1 MKKITTILV
10 IAIGTFLVNLDASIV
25 NIALPTLCTDLGA
38 SIQDVAWV
46 VLIYLCALGSL
57 LLFSGK
63 MGDALGSKRVF
74 IIGFMV
80 FSVGSLFCGLAQQIF
95 TMYLGRLVQ
104 GIGAACI
111 MANFGA
117 ILLQNLPSDFI
128 GRAFGLNTVLAG
140 IGYATGA
147 PLGGWLIHSF
157 GWRWIFLINI
167 PLGFI
172 AIVASVICL
181 KKDLKKESKPERF
194 DLQGLFLSVV
204 SVTLF
209 LLILTRAFGENIFS
223 ASYAIAALVVLAC
236 TMAFVR
242 HESKTEHPILEIPLF
257 LKKGIIA
264 CVIANM
270 ALVIVLSGLN
280 FLFPFYFMEV
290 LQMGVG
296 RTGFFLMFFPAV
308 SIVVSPLAG
317 YLSDKI
323 GPQKVVVSATA
334 LASLA
339 TGSFYLFS
347 PDISSGLIIFIFVCF
362 GIALS
367 MFFTSNITLFMRNA
381 PADKAGMFTAVASS
395 GTTIGAALGVSLFGN
410 FLENGSGADIVS
422 KAVQI
427 DSGFHYAVY
436 LATAFAL
443 IAFGASMISKSGQHA
458 LADEE
463 QNDEK

>member
-1 MKKITTILV
+1 MKNITTVLV

-63 MGDALGSKRVF
+63 MGDALGSKRIF

-80 FSVGSLFCGLAQQIF
+80 FSVGSLFCGFAQQIF

-117 ILLQNLPSDFI
+117 ILLQNLPSDFT
-128 GRAFGLNTVLAG
+128 GRAFGLNTVLGG
-140 IGYATGA
+140 IGYAMGA

-167 PLGFI
+167 PLG
-172 AIVASVICL
+172 IVAIIAALICL
-181 KKDLKKESKPERF
+181 KKDPKKDSKPERF
-194 DLQGLFLSVV
+194 DLQGLFFSVL

-223 ASYAIAALVVLAC
+223 APYAVAAAIVLAC
-236 TMAFVR
+236 TMAFIR
-242 HESKTEHPILEIPLF
+242 QELKTNHPILEISLF
-257 LKKGIIA
+257 LKKGIVA
-264 CVIANM
+264 CIVANM

-308 SIVVSPLAG
+308 SIVVSPFAG
-317 YLSDKI
+317 YLSDKF
-323 GPQKVVVSATA
+323 GPKKVVVRATA
-334 LASLA
+334 LAIIA
-339 TGSFYLFS
+339 TASFYLFS
-347 PDISSGLIIFIFVCF
+347 PDVSSALIIFIFVCF
-362 GIALS
+362 GIALA
-367 MFFTSNITLFMRNA
+367 MFFTSNITLFMNNA
-381 PADKAGMFTAVASS
+381 LADKAGMFTAVASS
-395 GTTIGAALGVSLFGN
+395 GTTIGSALGVSLFGN
-410 FLENGSGADIVS
+410 FLKNSGSADILNS
-422 KAVQI
+422 AAQI
-427 DSGFHYAVY
+427 DSGFHNAVY

-443 IAFGASMISKSGQHA
+443 IAFGASIMSKSGQPAQAKKGH
-458 LADEE
+458 DC
-463 QNDEK
+463 EK